1 MSYISDNIDMF
12 SRIIKGIAM
21 QFGPDCEVVLHD
33 LSLPFEQT
41 IVAIENGHVTN
52 RKVGDSSTNLG
63 LEVLRGTKKGVD
75 YYNYVNK
82 TSTGRILRST
92 SIYINDTTGKTCGS
106 ICINFDITDL
116 IASQKSLKNLINLED
131 QETSHEFFDGNIDTL
146 LDALLNEC
154 LRKIGKDV
162 GEMTKEDKVE
172 AIRYLDEKGVF
183 LVKKS
188 TEKVAAFFNM
198 SKFSIY
204 NYLDDIR

>member
-1 MSYISDNIDMF
+1 MSYISENIDMF
-12 SRIIKGIAM
+12 TRIIKGIAM
-21 QFGPDCEVVLHD
+21 KFGSDCEVVLHD
-33 LSLPFEQT
+33 LSLPLEQT
-41 IVAIENGHVTN
+41 IVAIENGHITN
-52 RKVGDSSTNLG
+52 RKVADSSTNLG
-63 LEVLRGTKKGVD
+63 LEVLRGTKKGID
-75 YYNYVNK
+75 YYNYVNQ

-92 SIYINDTTGKTCGS
+92 SIYINDTAGKTCGS

-116 IASQKSLKNLINLED
+116 IASQKSLKNLINLENP
-131 QETSHEFFDGNIDTL
+131 ETSSEFFDGNIDTL

-162 GEMTKEDKVE
+162 DQMTKEDKVE